1 MSSQSDRETLFE
13 EKRHEVESLLG
24 SLTGTDDY
32 CSQGACDTRHNST
45 QAYILLCFIQFSDP
59 SS

>member
-1 MSSQSDRETLFE
+1 MSESDIETLFE
-13 EKRHEVESLLG
+13 EKRHTVESLLG
-24 SLTGTDDY
+24 SLKGTDDY

-45 QAYILLCFIQFSDP
+45 QAYIRFCFIQFSDP